1 MSEPSNRLVN
11 DHQPE
16 LAKAIAVQEQPATP
30 VNSSETE
37 LPQSIR
43 KRSRSQRWLAIV
55 GLILLT
61 LGVGFGWRWWQ
72 ANSAAQQTPAAGA
85 AGQPPALPVT
95 LQTTKLAS
103 IQDTSTFVGSLES
116 QSSVALK
123 PEITGRIS
131 EILVQS
137 GDRVTAGTPVVQLRP
152 DKRQAEVAGE
162 LAQVSSARANRNNAQ
177 AELQALE
184 AERAANVAEVE
195 LQNDEYRRI
204 SELVREGALSQQRLD
219 QVQRDRNRAVAL
231 LNAINKRIQ
240 AEQANLAQ
248 ADAELRT
255 AQANANLASE
265 QLQDTTIV
273 APFTGTVGDIPVR
286 LGQLVTTD
294 DTLTTITQNQSL
306 DLRLQIPIA
315 RAAELRPGL
324 RVQLTNG
331 KGGVLSNG
339 RISFIAPRVDTRAQ
353 SVLAKATFDNS
364 QGRLRDGQF
373 VSAKVIWQE
382 QPGILIPAAAISRL
396 GGETFV
402 FVAQAPDDTCKETPS
417 GAAPSSPPD
426 LVAHQRS
433 VKLGDTIQGN
443 AYPVLKGLKPGERVV
458 ASGILNLS
466 DCAPISPQ

>member
-1 MSEPSNRLVN
+1 MSEVSKPLV
-11 DHQPE
+11 DQPE
-16 LAKAIAVQEQPATP
+16 PSSNSVAVQEQHSPAVT
-30 VNSSETE
+30 SSSAK
-37 LPQSIR
+37 LPASP
-43 KRSRSQRWLAIV
+43 KRHHSQRWLAII
-55 GLILLT
+55 GLVLLT

-72 ANSAAQQTPAAGA
+72 AKSTAQAPAGVAS
-85 AGQPPALPVT
+85 GQPQALPVT
-95 LQTTKLAS
+95 VQTTKLAS
-103 IQDTSTFVGSLES
+103 IQETSTFVGSLES

-131 EILVQS
+131 EILVQA
-137 GDRVTAGTPVVQLRP
+137 GDRVTTGTPVVQLRP
-152 DKRQAEVAGE
+152 DKRQAEVAGG
-162 LAQVSSARANRNNAQ
+162 LAQVNSARANRNNAQ
-177 AELQALE
+177 AEVQALE
-184 AERAANVAEVE
+184 AERAANVADVE
-195 LQNDEYRRI
+195 LQNEEYRRI
-204 SELVREGALSQQRLD
+204 SALVREGALSQQQLD
-219 QVQRDRNRAVAL
+219 QVQRDRNRAIAL

-240 AEQANLAQ
+240 AEGANLAQ
-248 ADAELRT
+248 ADADLKT

-286 LGQLVTTD
+286 LGQLVTTE

-324 RVQLTNG
+324 RVQLTNS
-331 KGGVLSNG
+331 KGNVLGNG
-339 RISFIAPRVDTRAQ
+339 QVSFIAPKVDTRAQ

-373 VSAKVIWQE
+373 VSARVIWQQ
-382 QPGILIPAAAISRL
+382 QPGILIPASAISRL

-402 FVAQAPDDTCKETPS
+402 FVAQAPDDTCKE
-417 GAAPSSPPD
+417 AAPGAPPAASPPT
-426 LVAHQRS
+426 LVAHQRV

-443 AYPVLKGLKPGERVV
+443 AYPVIQGLKPGERVV
-458 ASGILNLS
+458 VSGILNLS